1 MIQSIAPTDVD
12 LNGAALAV
20 RYQQDPNQP
29 ERLLVSLLA
38 HRTEGEPSRI
48 RKYELRCILN
58 RRPMTRA
65 ELVDRVE
72 TEAKRRGIDR
82 VAWIDEGA

>member
-58 RRPMTRA
+58 RQPMTRA

-72 TEAKRRGIDR
+72 TEARKRGIDR
-82 VAWIDEGA
+82 VAWIEEGA

>member
-1 MIQSIAPTDVD
+1 MIETIAPTDVD

-20 RYQQDPNQP
+20 RYQADPTEP

-58 RRPMTRA
+58 RQPMTRA

-82 VAWIDEGA
+82 VAWIDEGS